1 MGTDGAEG
9 LRFRKDVPKRTQGP
23 RQRKNSS
30 VRACL
35 VNQVNTCRT
44 MMQLVFDA
52 LVYGEEDV
60 EFFGFRPLEE
70 SLVFQ
75 ASQ

>member
-1 MGTDGAEG
+1 METDGAEG

-44 MMQLVFDA
+44 MKVIGIFVNMA
-52 LVYGEEDV
+52 SA
-60 EFFGFRPLEE
+60 FGKHME
-70 SLVFQ
+70 SGLKNLRSV
-75 ASQ
+75 AGK